1 MNRLDYSHE
10 TTGITIR
17 RMEPPDHLEP
27 RGEQINQRL
36 EDNSFIL
43 GELARA
49 KERAKHWKRLWAR
62 EVMKDP
68 DRRRVEYGRFELD
81 HAEQEA
87 GFWHETDGVLERQ
100 S

>member
-1 MNRLDYSHE
+1 MIQTPYWYSRA
-10 TTGITIR
+10 GGPP
-17 RMEPPDHLEP
+17 MPPDHLEP

-36 EDNSFIL
+36 EDNAFIL
-43 GELARA
+43 GELAKA
-49 KERAKHWKRLWAR
+49 KERAKLWKRRWVR

-68 DRRRVEYGRFELD
+68 ARLRVSYTLFEMD